1 MNKILIL
8 ISILLGTVLII
19 TNFAASNGLVHIII
33 WWSNPWMLALV
44 WIIIW
49 FIAGFWTKG
58 FLSEKWWN
66 DYNNDE
72 WVNF

>member
-19 TNFAASNGLVHIII
+19 TNFAAGSWSVHIII
-33 WWSNPWMLALV
+33 WWSTPWMLALV

-49 FIAGFWTKG
+49 SVAWFWLKW
-58 FLSEKWWN
+58 FLSEKWLN
-66 DYNNDE
+66 DYNDDE

>member
-1 MNKILIL
+1 MNKALIL
-8 ISILLGTVLII
+8 ISILLWTVLII
-19 TNFAASNGLVHIII
+19 TNFAASNGSVHIII

-49 FIAGFWTKG
+49 FFAWFWTKG

-66 DYNNDE
+66 DYSDDE

>member
-1 MNKILIL
+1 MNKFLIW
-8 ISILLGTVLII
+8 IAILLGSILII
-19 TNFAASNGLVHIII
+19 TNFAAATGSAHIII
-33 WWSNPWMLALV
+33 GWSNPWVLALV

-49 FIAGFWTKG
+49 IILWFWLKW

-66 DYNNDE
+66 DYNDEE